1 METSVELVSRNR
13 CRFEEVG
20 KVKEEERGCC
30 TCTLPLSVCGVCVWG
45 GGVGAGAPSVWVVL
59 GTG

>member
-1 METSVELVSRNR
+1 METSVELASRNR

-30 TCTLPLSVCGVCVWG
+30 TGTLPLCVCGGVCVMG
-45 GGVGAGAPSVWVVL
+45 GCWSQAPSVWVVL